1 MLLSLPKGKL
11 AFSLFI
17 FESLQLVVLSL
28 IKTGVALV
36 LVARLHN
43 FSKRHLDLIPALPL
57 PQYTDPMITLGV
69 VLNLLAMLQ
78 AQVEHPY

>member
-1 MLLSLPKGKL
+1 MRLSLPKGKL

-28 IKTGVALV
+28 IKTGIALV

-43 FSKRHLDLIPALPL
+43 FSKRHLDLIPACLF
-57 PQYTDPMITLGV
+57 ISTLT
-69 VLNLLAMLQ
+69 Q
-78 AQVEHPY
+78 